1 MKKPEQ
7 APLVDKNDV
16 LIGYKDRADLTP
28 RDRSRIVAI
37 WLENDSGEVLIAQR
51 SPTKRVHPGLW
62 GPAAAGGI
70 IKGESAEQCAYR
82 ELEEELGITSA
93 GLTYCAK
100 TEITDSPDLEL
111 VFCYWFL
118 GRTSLTPKELRL
130 EENEVAQ
137 AKWISKQ
144 KLLNDAHKNLHAYTP
159 SMLDWLMASD
169 ENLLS

>member
-7 APLVDKNDV
+7 APLVDEYDV
-16 LIGYKDRADLTP
+16 LIGYKNRADLTP

-37 WLENDSGEVLIAQR
+37 WLENNNGEVLIAQR

-70 IKGESAEQCAYR
+70 IKGESAQQCAYR

-93 GLTYCAK
+93 PLTYCAK

-111 VFCYWFL
+111 VFCYWFI
-118 GRTSLTPKELRL
+118 GRTDLSLKELRL
-130 EENEVAQ
+130 EAHEVTQ
-137 AKWISKQ
+137 AKWLPKQ
-144 KLLNDAHKNLHAYTP
+144 KLLNDAQKNPRAYTP
-159 SMLDWLMASD
+159 SMRDWLMASD
-169 ENLLS
+169 ENLVS